1 MQAGSTDMQVYT
13 VGQLTRLIK
22 GVLEDG
28 FGNVTVSG
36 EISNFTRH
44 SSGHWYFTLK
54 DASAQLSAVMF
65 RGNAMGTF
73 FRPQNG
79 MEVVCRGRIT
89 VYEPRG
95 NYQIIVTDMQ
105 PRGAGSLQ
113 LAFEQLKRRLHAEGL
128 FDDARKRPLPA
139 YPRTIAIV
147 TSPTGA
153 AIRDMISVIHRRNP
167 GVQLLVLPVPVQGAG
182 AAEKIAEGIR
192 LCNRHGEA
200 DLIITG
206 RGGGSIEDLWAFNE
220 EVVARAIAAS
230 HIPVVSAVG
239 HEVDVTIADYVADLR
254 AATPSVAGELVV
266 RTREEMLAQL
276 KGIADG
282 AGKFVDSML
291 RARRQKLRTLLAD
304 RAFSR
309 LDGRLQSAM
318 QLLDDRSER
327 LVRGIDHLVERRTH
341 RLDLLRE
348 RLAAHDPER
357 FFRRGAALISV
368 DGQPVTAFSQL
379 RTGMRVN
386 LRLRDGQARATIEDL
401 QHRPFLRNEQPSDT
415 P

>member
-1 MQAGSTDMQVYT
+1 MPEQTDKQVFT
-13 VGQLTRLIK
+13 VGQLTRRIK
-22 GVLEDG
+22 GTLEDL
-28 FGNVTVSG
+28 FGTVTVSG
-36 EISNFTRH
+36 EISNFVRH

-95 NYQIIVTDMQ
+95 NYQIVVSDMQ
-105 PRGAGSLQ
+105 PRGEGALQ
-113 LAFEQLKRRLHAEGL
+113 MAFEQLKHRLHAEGL
-128 FDDARKRPLPA
+128 FDESRKRPLPL
-139 YPRTIAIV
+139 YPDVIAIV

-153 AIRDMISVIHRRNP
+153 AIRDMISVIRRRNP
-167 GVQLLVLPVPVQGAG
+167 ATRLLLVPVPVQGAG
-182 AAEKIAEGIR
+182 AAEQIAEAID

-220 EVVARAIAAS
+220 EIVARAIVRS
-230 HIPVVSAVG
+230 GIPVVSAVG
-239 HEVDVTIADYVADLR
+239 HEVDFTIADFVADVR

-266 RTREEMLAQL
+266 RTRTEMLEQL
-276 KGIADG
+276 KGIAFS
-282 AGKFVDSML
+282 AGKFVDFRM
-291 RARRQKLRTLLAD
+291 RARRQRLGSLLAD

-309 LDGRLQSAM
+309 LDGRLQAAL

-327 LVRGIDHLVERRTH
+327 LQRGVDRVMERRGH
-341 RLDLLRE
+341 QVGLLRE
-348 RLAAHDPER
+348 KLAAHDPER
-357 FFRRGAALISV
+357 FFRRGAALLSV
-368 DGQPVTAFSQL
+368 EGQPVTGIGQL
-379 RTGMRVN
+379 REGVSISV
-386 LRLRDGQARATIEDL
+386 RLRDGAVTATVDRLEKQQVKDNT
-401 QHRPFLRNEQPSDT
+401 QT
-415 P
+415 PEHA